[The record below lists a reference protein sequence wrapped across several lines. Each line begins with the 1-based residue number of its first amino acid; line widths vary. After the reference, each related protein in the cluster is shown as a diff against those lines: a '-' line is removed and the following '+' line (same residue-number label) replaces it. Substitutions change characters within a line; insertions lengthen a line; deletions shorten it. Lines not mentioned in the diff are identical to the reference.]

1 MFDTAKLRAD
11 TPGCRHVLHL
21 NNAGA
26 ALPTARTLQ
35 AVQDHLALEA
45 EIGGYE
51 AHDRNLAG
59 MEHFY
64 DAVARL
70 LNCSAEEVAFIENA
84 TRAWDMAFYSLKFS
98 AGDRILTSVAE
109 YASNFIAFLQIAR
122 KTGAMVEVVPDDVH
136 GQIDVAALERMIDA
150 RAKLIAITHVPSQ
163 GGLVQP
169 AAAVGKIAKAAG
181 VPFLLDACQS
191 AGQIP
196 LDVNALGCDML
207 SGTGR
212 KYLRGPRGTGFL
224 YVRKAL
230 LDKLEPPFLDLHA
243 AEWTGLRDFKMRAD
257 ARRFE
262 NWECFYA
269 GKLGLGVAIDQYL
282 TLGQQAAS
290 QRIFALAA
298 ELRSGLAAVPGVTV
312 QDRGIERCGIV
323 TFTKNGITPL
333 AMRDALRAQRIN
345 TSVSPGNYARLD
357 LGPRGLESVLRAS
370 IHYYNSEDEIERFCA
385 AVAKLG

>member
-1 MFDTAKLRAD
+1 MFDIAKLRAG

-35 AVQDHLALEA
+35 VVQDHLVLEA

-98 AGDRILTSVAE
+98 ADDRILTSVAE

-122 KTGAMVEVVPDDVH
+122 KTGAVIEVVPDDVH

-169 AAAVGKIAKAAG
+169 AGAVGKIAKAAG

-207 SGTGR
+207 SGTRR

-345 TSVSPGNYARLD
+345 TSVSPGNYARRD